1 MNKKLE
7 IKTRNFSRFVLSAA
21 SIGILFVLV
30 ASARADLLTDGKPP
44 LKIAP
49 AAPPLA
55 EAFNLHDVRLLDGE
69 FKTGQDIGTNYLL
82 SLDPNRLLAGFR
94 EQAGLPKL
102 AESYGGWESQGL
114 AGHSLGHYL
123 SACSLAWASTGDPEF
138 QRRVDYIV
146 SELAACQ
153 KNEDDGYLAAF
164 PGGRK
169 AFAEIAKGDIRSSGF
184 DLNGLWAPN
193 YTFHKELAGLRDAYR
208 YAGCRQALAV
218 ERKFAD
224 WLDQVY
230 SGLTH
235 EQMQQVLACEH
246 GGMNEVLADL
256 YADTGEV
263 RYLKLA
269 EKFHHDAILD
279 PLAKG
284 QDILPGKHANTQ
296 IPKLIG
302 LATLYELTG
311 DREDK
316 LAAQFFWDRVV
327 YHHSYV
333 TGGDCDDEH
342 FGEPDEL
349 NDRLDAN
356 TTETCC
362 VYNMLKLTE
371 QIFGWSA
378 SARAADFYERA
389 LLNDI
394 RSTQNPDGC
403 VIYNLSLKPGSP
415 KFYQTLSNS
424 FTCCVGTG
432 MENHVK
438 YGEGIYS
445 HNASNLWVNLFIAS
459 ELRWKAR
466 GITLRQETQW
476 PDSDHSKI
484 IITTD
489 QPQEFSLNLRHPSW
503 ADTLTVKVN
512 GKVVSRFTSPS
523 SYAEIRREWKNGDTV
538 EFSFPM
544 ALRTEAMPD
553 NPNRIA
559 IFYGPTL
566 LAAVLGPQN
575 DPNSNRADY
584 VPVILADGKPV
595 SNWVKPVSLKELT
608 FQTVGVGQPR
618 DVQLVPFNTIVN
630 QRYTVYLDKY
640 TPEDWAK
647 REAGIRAAE
656 QKRKELEAR
665 TVDFF
670 QPGEMQPERDHNVQ
684 GEKTEALEALGRKLR
699 HAYDGGWFSFEMKV
713 EPSAGNDLV
722 CTWWGDESGER
733 NFDIL
738 VDGVKIAS
746 QKLLHNQPGKFWDA
760 TYPIPSELTRN
771 KQKVT
776 VKLQA
781 QPGNF
786 AGGLFGCRMLRA
798 K

>member
-1 MNKKLE
+1 MRIPLVK
-7 IKTRNFSRFVLSAA
+7 FWAVFVSVSVFAVMA
-21 SIGILFVLV
+21 K
-30 ASARADLLTDGKPP
+30 ADSLTDGKPP
-44 LKIAP
+44 LKITP
-49 AAPPLA
+49 AKPPLA
-55 EAFNLHDVRLLDGE
+55 EGFNLQDVRLLPGE
-69 FKTGQDIGTNYLL
+69 FWTGQAIATNYLS
-82 SLDPNRLLAGFR
+82 SLDPDRLLAGFR
-94 EQAGLPKL
+94 MEAGLPKK
-102 AESYGGWESQGL
+102 AEIYGGWEERGV

-123 SACSLAWASTGDPEF
+123 TGCSLAWAATGDPEF
-138 QRRVDYIV
+138 QRRVNYIV

-153 KNEDDGYLAAF
+153 KAEGDGYLAAF

-184 DLNGLWAPN
+184 DLNGLWVPN
-193 YTFHKELAGLRDAYR
+193 YTFHKELAGMRDAYR
-208 YAGCRQALAV
+208 YAANQQALEV
-218 ERKFAD
+218 ECKFAD
-224 WLDQVY
+224 WLNQVY

-256 YADTGEV
+256 YADTGNE

-269 EKFHHDAILD
+269 QKFHHDAILD

-296 IPKLIG
+296 VPKLIG

-311 DREDK
+311 NPQDR

-333 TGGDCDDEH
+333 TGGNCDGEH
-342 FGEPDEL
+342 FGEPDHL
-349 NDRLDAN
+349 NDRLSAN
-356 TTETCC
+356 TTETCN
-362 VYNMLKLTE
+362 VNNMLKLTE
-371 QIFGWSA
+371 HIFGWSA

-403 VIYNLSLKPGSP
+403 VIYNLSLKPGYH
-415 KFYQTLSNS
+415 KDYQSLTNS

-438 YGEGIYS
+438 YGEGIYF

-459 ELRWKAR
+459 ELHWKTR
-466 GITLRQETQW
+466 GVTLRQETQW
-476 PDSDHSKI
+476 PDSDQSKI

-489 QPQEFSLNLRHPSW
+489 QPQEFSLNIRHPSW

-512 GKVVSRFTSPS
+512 GKIVSQFTSPS

-538 EFSFPM
+538 EISFPM
-544 ALRTEAMPD
+544 VLRTEAMPD

-575 DPNSNRADY
+575 DPNANRVDY
-584 VPVILADGKPV
+584 VPVILTESKPV
-595 SNWVKPVSLKELT
+595 NDWVKPVSLKDLT
-608 FQTVGVGQPR
+608 FKTVGVGKPR

-630 QRYTVYLDKY
+630 QRYTVYLDKF

-647 REAGIRAAE
+647 RQDEIRATE
-656 QKRKELEAR
+656 KKQMELDAR

-684 GEKTEALEALGRKLR
+684 GEKSDAVEALGRKLR
-699 HAYDGGWFSFEMKV
+699 HAYDGGWFTFDMKV
-713 EPSAGNDLV
+713 DPAATNELV

-738 VDGVKIAS
+738 VDGTKIAS

-760 TYPIPSELTRN
+760 TYLIPTELT
-771 KQKVT
+771 KGKPKVT

-786 AGGLFGCRMLRA
+786 AGGLFGSRILRTPTDSN

>member
-1 MNKKLE
+1 M
-7 IKTRNFSRFVLSAA
+7 KTAFS
-21 SIGILFVLV
+21 SILIGSVVF
-30 ASARADLLTDGKPP
+30 AGAFMTQADTLTDGKPP
-44 LKIAP
+44 MKITP
-49 AAPPLA
+49 VAPPEA
-55 EAFNLHDVRLLDGE
+55 EAFNLHDVRLLPGE
-69 FKTGQDIGTNYLL
+69 FLTGQDIATNYLL
-82 SLDPNRLLAGFR
+82 SLDSDRLLAGFR
-94 EQAGLPKL
+94 EQAGLSKK
-102 AESYGGWESQGL
+102 AEIYDGWEARGV
-114 AGHSLGHYL
+114 AGHTLGHYL
-123 SACSLAWASTGDPEF
+123 SACSLAWASTSAPEF
-138 QRRVDYIV
+138 QRRVNYIV

-153 KNEDDGYLAAF
+153 KAESDGYLAAF
-164 PGGRK
+164 AGGRE
-169 AFAEIAKGDIRSSGF
+169 AFAQIAKGDIRSAGF
-184 DLNGLWAPN
+184 DLNGLWVPN

-208 YAGCRQALAV
+208 YAGNQQALEVAC
-218 ERKFAD
+218 KFAD
-224 WLDQVY
+224 WLDKTY

-235 EQMQQVLACEH
+235 DQMQKVLACEH

-256 YADTGEV
+256 YADTGNE

-302 LATLYELTG
+302 LATLYELAG
-311 DREDK
+311 DPSDK
-316 LAAQFFWDRVV
+316 QAAQFFWDRVV

-333 TGGDCDDEH
+333 TGGNCEAEH

-349 NDRLDAN
+349 NDRLSPN
-356 TTETCC
+356 TTETCN

-371 QIFGWSA
+371 HVFGWSEN
-378 SARAADFYERA
+378 ARAADFYERA

-394 RSTQNPDGC
+394 RSTQNPNGC
-403 VIYNLSLKPGSP
+403 VIYNLSLQPGYH
-415 KFYQTLSNS
+415 KDYQTLTNS

-438 YGEGIYS
+438 YGEGIYF
-445 HNASNLWVNLFIAS
+445 HNVSNLWVNLFIAS
-459 ELRWKAR
+459 TLDWKSR
-466 GITLRQETQW
+466 GVMLRQETQW

-484 IITTD
+484 IIHTD
-489 QPQEFSLNLRHPSW
+489 QPQEFSLNIRHPSW

-512 GKVVSRFTSPS
+512 GKIVSDATSPS
-523 SYAEIRREWKNGDTV
+523 SYAEIRREWKDGDTV
-538 EFSFPM
+538 EFSFPL

-553 NPNRIA
+553 NTDRIA

-566 LAAVLGPQN
+566 LAAVLGPEN
-575 DPNSNRADY
+575 DPAASKVDY
-584 VPVILADGKPV
+584 VPVILTKGKPV
-595 SNWVKPVSLKELT
+595 GDWVKPVSLAQQT
-608 FQTVGVGQPR
+608 FQTVGVGKPR
-618 DVQLVPFNTIVN
+618 DMQLVPFNTIVN
-630 QRYTVYLDKY
+630 QRYTVYLDKF
-640 TPEDWAK
+640 TPEGWAK
-647 REAGIRAAE
+647 HEAEIRAAE
-656 QKRKELEAR
+656 KKQLELEAR

-684 GEKTEALEALGRKLR
+684 GEKTGAVEALGRKLR
-699 HAYDGGWFSFEMKV
+699 HAWDGGWFSFDMKV
-713 EPSAGNDLV
+713 DPAATNLLV

-738 VDGVKIAS
+738 VNGTKIAS

-760 TYPIPSELTRN
+760 TYPIPADLTQG

-781 QPGNF
+781 QPGNY
-786 AGGLFGCRMLRA
+786 AGGLFGCRIIRQT

>member
-1 MNKKLE
+1 MNVKRKCHYFLVG
-7 IKTRNFSRFVLSAA
+7 FVAMWTLTAA
-21 SIGILFVLV
+21 
-30 ASARADLLTDGKPP
+30 ADSLTDGKPP
-44 LKIAP
+44 LKVVP
-49 AAPPLA
+49 VAPPKA
-55 EAFNLHDVRLLDGE
+55 EAFNLHDVRLLPGE
-69 FKTGQDIGTNYLL
+69 FKTGQDIATNYLL
-82 SLDPNRLLAGFR
+82 SLDPDRLLAGFR
-94 EQAGLPKL
+94 EQAGLPKK
-102 AESYGGWESQGL
+102 AEAYGGWEARGV

-138 QRRVDYIV
+138 QRRVNHIV

-153 KNEDDGYLAAF
+153 QAEGDGYLAAF
-164 PGGRK
+164 PGGRE
-169 AFAEIAKGDIRSSGF
+169 AFVQIAKGDIRSSGF
-184 DLNGLWAPN
+184 DLNGLWVPN

-208 YAGCRQALAV
+208 FADCQQALTVAC
-218 ERKFAD
+218 KFAD
-224 WLDQVY
+224 WLDKIY

-235 EQMQQVLACEH
+235 EQMQKILACEH

-256 YADTGEV
+256 YADTGDE

-269 EKFHHDAILD
+269 EKFHHDAILN

-296 IPKLIG
+296 ISKLIG

-311 DREDK
+311 DPSDK

-327 YHHSYV
+327 HHHSYV
-333 TGGDCDDEH
+333 TGGDCDAEH

-349 NDRLDAN
+349 NDRLSPN
-356 TTETCC
+356 TTETCN

-371 QIFGWSA
+371 HIFGWSE
-378 SARAADFYERA
+378 SAAAADFYERA

-403 VIYNLSLKPGSP
+403 VIYNLSLKPGWH
-415 KFYQTLSNS
+415 KEYQTLTNS

-438 YGEGIYS
+438 YGEGIYF
-445 HNASNLWVNLFIAS
+445 HDAGNLWVNLFIAS
-459 ELRWKAR
+459 ELNWRER
-466 GITLRQETQW
+466 GVTLRQETQW

-489 QPQEFSLNLRHPSW
+489 QPQEFSLNIRHPFW

-512 GKVVSRFTSPS
+512 GEVVSQFTSPS

-538 EFSFPM
+538 EFSFPL

-566 LAAVLGPQN
+566 LAADLGPQN
-575 DPNSNRADY
+575 DPAANRADY
-584 VPVILADGKPV
+584 VPVLLTEGKPV
-595 SNWVKPVSLKELT
+595 SEWVKPVSLT
-608 FQTVGVGQPR
+608 QQIFQTVGVGKPR
-618 DVQLVPFNTIVN
+618 DVKLVPFHTIVDR
-630 QRYTVYLDKY
+630 RYTVYLDQF
-640 TPEDWAK
+640 TPADWAK
-647 REAGIRAAE
+647 REGEIRAAE
-656 QKRKELEAR
+656 ERQKALEAR
-665 TVDFF
+665 TVDSF

-684 GEKTEALEALGRKLR
+684 GEKTGAVDALGRKLR
-699 HAYDGGWFSFEMKV
+699 HAWDGGWFSFEMKV
-713 EPSAGNDLV
+713 DPAATNELV

-738 VDGVKIAS
+738 VDGTKIAS

-760 TYPIPSELTRN
+760 TYPIPAELTRGQ
-771 KQKVT
+771 QKIM

-781 QPGNF
+781 QPGNY
-786 AGGLFGCRMLRA
+786 AGGLFFARILRA
-798 K
+798 TQP